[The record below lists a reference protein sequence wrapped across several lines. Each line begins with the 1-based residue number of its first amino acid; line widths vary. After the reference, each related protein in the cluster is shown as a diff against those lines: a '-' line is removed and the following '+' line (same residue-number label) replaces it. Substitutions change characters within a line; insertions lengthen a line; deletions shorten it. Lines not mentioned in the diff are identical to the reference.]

1 MGKKRNTRGLGGML
15 GRFENAMGSR
25 TGKRKRQRS
34 AGGPLRSAM
43 NAITGRMRGGGA
55 KRGRTTTR
63 TTRTRGRT
71 TARTR
76 PRAGWR

>member
-1 MGKKRNTRGLGGML
+1 MAKKRNNDLV
-15 GRFENAMGSR
+15 GRIRAAIPSR
-25 TGKRKRQRS
+25 DRKRKRQRG

-43 NAITGRMRGGGA
+43 NAIKGRMAGGGA
-55 KRGRTTTR
+55 KRGRA

-76 PRAGWR
+76 ARAGGR